1 MRLAMPHAPR
11 ASAASASAVLVVVL
25 VLVLVGVAV
34 AAVLVVVLPV
44 VVLVGR
50 TQRTQRERRLA
61 GGRCWNGCP
70 RAVVA
75 GQSLRW
81 ECQRRSARRHRGGH
95 LGWHVERP
103 LLCQCRQRQES
114 RDGHGRGHC
123 RGQQQPG
130 RSFIAEFFFPFFF
143 TLRKKKLA
151 RTVPVVVRSN
161 LFGKS
166 ALCTLELV
174 PCLAAGKL
182 LGLPGLL
189 PSTPALLPVSRGE
202 RALLQWVL
210 VQRSQWVAGG
220 VGPPPIGESPAR

>member
-1 MRLAMPHAPR
+1 MPHAPR

-130 RSFIAEFFFPFFF
+130 RSFIAEFFFPFF
-143 TLRKKKLA
+143 LRCVKKNLPERCPWWSGVTCLESLRCALSNWCPASQPASFLA
-151 RTVPVVVRSN
+151 S
-161 LFGKS
+161 
-166 ALCTLELV
+166 
-174 PCLAAGKL
+174 
-182 LGLPGLL
+182 LGF
-189 PSTPALLPVSRGE
+189 SRPHL
-202 RALLQWVL
+202 RCC
-210 VQRSQWVAGG
+210 RF
-220 VGPPPIGESPAR
+220 PGESAPSCSGFWCSGHSGWLVG